1 MSDQETW
8 IVDFAD
14 GNREMRDLLG
24 GKGANLC
31 EMTRIG
37 MAVPPGF
44 VITTDACRA
53 HRRTGTLPPG
63 LDDQIDAALARL
75 EARTGRRL
83 GDPSAPLLVSVRS
96 GARFSM
102 PGMMDTVLDLGA
114 TGAVVDGLA
123 TWGGDWFAWDARRR
137 FVEMFSRVVL
147 GFDEAQLSER
157 VAAAI
162 AAAGVDTERDLSAP
176 QMRALAEELE
186 ALVERVHGPMP
197 PDPRDQLLRAVE
209 AVFDSWDSDRAR
221 AYRRLEGIDDGL
233 GTAVNVQMMV
243 FGNLDDR
250 SASGVAFT
258 RDPATGE
265 RLPYGDFLVRAQG
278 EDVVAGTRA
287 PRPLAE
293 MADEFP
299 HVHAELLE
307 HLDALERHERDVCD
321 VEFTV
326 ESDRLWMLQTRIG
339 KRSAA
344 AAVRIAVDMVDE
356 GLIGEA
362 EALRR
367 VRPEQVEQLL
377 HPRFATEPD
386 TVLTTGLA
394 ASPGAAV
401 GSVCLSSDEAR
412 ARGAAGESVI
422 LVRVETSPDDLEGM
436 VAAAGLL
443 TARGGLVSHAAVVAR
458 GLGRPAVCGAS
469 ELDVDVR
476 AGEVRVGDIVVRAG
490 DVLSIDGS
498 TGRVVVGAVAVEAAS
513 GGPDLERLLGFAD
526 RVRRLRVWANA
537 DTADDAR
544 RALEAGAEGI
554 GLCRTEHQF
563 LGDRLPVVQRLI
575 LAAGDD
581 ARAAALDEL
590 GHLQRADFDA
600 LLEVM
605 DGRTTV
611 IRLLDPPLHEFL
623 PDVEELRLR
632 AATGVLEEGEQA
644 LLDAAERL
652 EEHNPMLGTRGIRL
666 GVLRPAIYA
675 TQVRAI
681 VEAAAGLRA
690 RGLDPRPEI
699 MFPLVTTPGELAWG
713 VRLVDAAVAACPGS
727 AADVLRPT
735 VATMIETPRAALC
748 AGELAPMVDAFSFG
762 TNDLTQLTFG
772 LSRDDVQGSY
782 VPHAVEQGLLDA
794 DPFEHLDAVVARLV
808 GLAVDEG
815 RAANPSL
822 VTGICGEHG
831 GDAASIAV
839 ADRLGLDHVSCAAS
853 RIRVA
858 RLAAARAR
866 LDNGSGHRDA
876 SS

>member
-1 MSDQETW
+1 MSDQPTW

-14 GNREMRDLLG
+14 GSREMRDLLG

-44 VITTDACRA
+44 VITTEACRA
-53 HRRTGTLPPG
+53 HRRSGARPAG
-63 LDDQIDAALARL
+63 LDEQIDAALQRL
-75 EARTGRRL
+75 EALTGRRL
-83 GDPSAPLLVSVRS
+83 GDPAAPLLLSVRS

-114 TGAVVDGLA
+114 TGDVVAGLA
-123 TWGGDWFAWDARRR
+123 KVGGDWFAWDARRR
-137 FVEMFSRVVL
+137 FVEMFSRVVR
-147 GFDEAQLSER
+147 GVDEHLLSER
-157 VAAAI
+157 VVAAVAD
-162 AAAGVDTERDLSAP
+162 AGVETERDLSADR
-176 QMRALAEELE
+176 MRALAEDLE
-186 ALVERVHGPMP
+186 ALVVRVHGPLP
-197 PDPRDQLLRAVE
+197 DDPRDQLLQAVT

-221 AYRRLEGIDDGL
+221 AYRRLEGIDDDL

-265 RLPYGDFLVRAQG
+265 RVPYGDFLVRAQG

-293 MADEFP
+293 LAVEFP
-299 HVHAELLE
+299 TVHAELLE
-307 HLDALERHERDVCD
+307 HLDALERHERDLCD

-326 ESDRLWMLQTRIG
+326 ESDRLWMLQNRVG

-356 GLIGEA
+356 GLIDEA

-367 VRPEQVEQLL
+367 VRPDQVEQLL
-377 HPRFATEPD
+377 HPRFAVEPD
-386 TVLTTGLA
+386 AILTTGLA

-401 GSVCLSSDEAR
+401 GRVSLSSDEAR
-412 ARGAAGESVI
+412 TRGAAGESVI
-422 LVRVETSPDDLEGM
+422 LVRPETSPDDLEGM

-469 ELDVDVR
+469 DLDVDTR
-476 AGEVRVGDIVVRAG
+476 AGEIRVGDVVVHAG

-498 TGRVVVGAVAVEAAS
+498 TGRVVVGAVALEAAS
-513 GGPDLERLLGFAD
+513 AGPDLERLLEFAD
-526 RVRRLRVWANA
+526 RVRRLHVWANA

-575 LAAGDD
+575 LADTD
-581 ARAAALDEL
+581 EARQEALDEL
-590 GHLQRADFDA
+590 ARLQRADFEA

-632 AATGVLEEGEQA
+632 EATGTLGEGEQD

-666 GVLRPAIYA
+666 GVLRPAIYE
-675 TQVRAI
+675 TQVLAI
-681 VEAAAGLRA
+681 VEASANLRA
-690 RGLDPRPEI
+690 RGLDPRPEV
-699 MFPLVTTPGELAWG
+699 MFPLIATPGELAWA

-735 VATMIETPRAALC
+735 IATMIETPRAALC
-748 AGELAPMVDAFSFG
+748 AAELAPMVDAFSFG

-782 VPHAVEQGLLDA
+782 VPHAVADGLLDA
-794 DPFEHLDAVVARLV
+794 DPFEHLDAVVERLV

-822 VTGICGEHG
+822 VTGVCGEHG
-831 GDAASIAV
+831 GDPASIAAAERV
-839 ADRLGLDHVSCAAS
+839 GLDHVSCSPS
-853 RIRVA
+853 RVRVA
-858 RLAAARAR
+858 RLAAARATLFAGDR
-866 LDNGSGHRDA
+866 AHDA
-876 SS
+876 SA